1 MWISKINVA
10 YFHSEMY
17 CWHSFKEIFLV
28 HLRSMF
34 ENGRL
39 YTGPCQSCQQYIYR
53 MFELLWRKVWKDWWR
68 TYCLLGP
75 QVEVVRIV
83 IDVGVAR
90 VKSLVLL
97 LLCHLLNR
105 KKPVF
110 PHLYSLGHVAHTCI
124 FWNRGSVTYHHHV
137 KPILQSKVNGIVN
150 RSTRLSAPKPKLVL
164 KCRDFPREV
173 FLVVYIRGHSQ
184 GK

>member
-53 MFELLWRKVWKDWWR
+53 MFELLWWKVWKDWWK
-68 TYCLLGP
+68 THCLLGP

-110 PHLYSLGHVAHTCI
+110 PHLYSLGHIAHTGI
-124 FWNRGSVTYHHHV
+124 FWKRKFNCYHVCRVRWLGTLLCWKHSYQVGYHGPGRSISRIV
-137 KPILQSKVNGIVN
+137 VIFVNIS
-150 RSTRLSAPKPKLVL
+150 RISW
-164 KCRDFPREV
+164 
-173 FLVVYIRGHSQ
+173 
-184 GK
+184 

>member
-1 MWISKINVA
+1 
-10 YFHSEMY
+10 
-17 CWHSFKEIFLV
+17 
-28 HLRSMF
+28 MF

-39 YTGPCQSCQQYIYR
+39 YTGPCQSCQQYIYW
-53 MFELLWRKVWKDWWR
+53 MFELLWRKVWKDWWK

-97 LLCHLLNR
+97 LLRHLLNC

-124 FWNRGSVTYHHHV
+124 FWNRGSVIYHDM

-150 RSTRLSAPKPKLVL
+150 RTTTRLPGPKTGLKIAWFSTRS
-164 KCRDFPREV
+164 F
-173 FLVVYIRGHSQ
+173 FVVDIWGHSQ
-184 GK
+184 RK

>member
-53 MFELLWRKVWKDWWR
+53 MFELLWWKVWKDWWK
-68 TYCLLGP
+68 THCLLGP

-124 FWNRGSVTYHHHV
+124 FWNRGSVTYHHV

-150 RSTRLSAPKPKLVL
+150 CTNRLSGPKTGL
-164 KCRDFPREV
+164 KISRS
-173 FLVVYIRGHSQ
+173 FLVVDIRGHSQ